1 MLGKE
6 ASLYRIAIPMDPNQS
21 ARQTELEQREKE
33 LRQRELELRIRE
45 LEGELQLRGSSTPA
59 SNAQEPPSSPTR
71 PLQARKTR
79 WSLWKG
85 KLWTGLQFF
94 LIVVGVIAAIRL
106 ANGLGMILIV
116 GMISWVLYKVF
127 FEVDD

>member
-1 MLGKE
+1 
-6 ASLYRIAIPMDPNQS
+6 MDPK
-21 ARQTELEQREKE
+21 ARQTELEQREQE

-45 LEGELQLRGSSTPA
+45 LEGELHLRGGSTPA
-59 SNAQEPPSSPTR
+59 SNAPEPPISPTR
-71 PLQARKTR
+71 PLKARKTR

-85 KLWTGLQFF
+85 KLWVGLQFF
-94 LIVVGVIAAIRL
+94 MIVVGVIAAIRV
-106 ANGLGMILIV
+106 ANWFGMLLIV